1 MPTTTFGPVRVTYDD
16 DVLEPRPWT
25 LAQSV
30 WAAELPPGPMLELG
44 CGAGHIGLA
53 AAALTG
59 SPLLQVDTSEAATRT
74 AAANASAA
82 GLAATVT
89 QRRGDPGEVLADD
102 ERFAVIVADPPY
114 IPSDEVDRFPED
126 PTSAIDGGGE
136 GVALVHHFLTVA
148 AAHLAPGGAVVLQ
161 LGGSGQ
167 IDEVEAWLRAPDAP
181 DLVVRERRVLGPDR
195 ALALLTAAS
204 DPSATPG
211 GR

>member
-1 MPTTTFGPVRVTYDD
+1 VPTTTFGPVRVTYGD

-30 WAAELPPGPMLELG
+30 WAAALPPGPMLELG

-59 SPLLQVDTSEAATRT
+59 SPLLQVDTSAAATRT

-82 GLAATVT
+82 GLAGTVT
-89 QRRGDPGEVLADD
+89 QRHGDPGDVLEDD

-114 IPSDEVDRFPED
+114 IPSDQVDRFPED

-161 LGGSGQ
+161 LGGSDQ
-167 IDEVEAWLRAPDAP
+167 IDQVEGWLRTPDAP

-195 ALALLTAAS
+195 ALALLTAAPEAAGS
-204 DPSATPG
+204 PG